1 MALLGCAHVERKKGG
16 RTVDRLTIRNS
27 DGSISQPTN
36 TRWADVFVKLAGYED
51 QEEAGLLWYFP
62 VKPGDTVM
70 AYLEPKAAVLDEC
83 RITRI
88 EISTD
93 YREPLFT
100 AVCYEKAEYGTFWLS
115 DFGKEIFTLDQYW
128 KMPEGA
134 TQKKAKTKRKE

>member
-1 MALLGCAHVERKKGG
+1 M
-16 RTVDRLTIRNS
+16 DRLTIRNS

-36 TRWADVFVKLAGYED
+36 TKWADVFVKLAGYED
-51 QEEAGLLWYFP
+51 QEEAGLLWCFP

-70 AYLEPKAAVLDEC
+70 AYLEPGKTSPLDEC
-83 RITRI
+83 KITRI

-100 AVCYEKAEYGTFWLS
+100 AICYEKAEYGTFWLS

-128 KMPEGA
+128 AMPDKA
-134 TQKKAKTKRKE
+134 TQKKKRKE